1 MSSIVKAFNDHFIEM
16 VEDIASVFP
25 DDMDIASAKN
35 SLIALRKMNPKI
47 LIRSWNKY
55 VVSKYH
61 KEIAAGDL
69 SYFLD
74 KDYTDDL
81 AASSE
86 AKRIMTAIDRL
97 RTPIKSMSDVNQE
110 KILKYL
116 QNLSKLTLA
125 FAQTD
130 R

>member
-35 SLIALRKMNPKI
+35 SLITLRKMNPKI

-61 KEIAAGDL
+61 QEIAAGDL

-74 KDYTDDL
+74 KDYTEDL

-86 AKRIMTAIDRL
+86 SKRIMTAIDRL
-97 RTPIKSMSDVNQE
+97 RTPIKSMSDANQE

-125 FAQTD
+125 FSQTD

>member
-1 MSSIVKAFNDHFIEM
+1 MTSIVKAFNDHFMEM
-16 VEDIASVFP
+16 VQDIAGVFP
-25 DDMDIASAKN
+25 DDMDILSAKN

-61 KEIAAGDL
+61 KDIAAGEL

-74 KDYTDDL
+74 KDYTEDISS
-81 AASSE
+81 SSE
-86 AKRIMTAIDRL
+86 ATRIMTAIDRL
-97 RTPIKSMSDVNQE
+97 RGPIKSMSPENQE

-116 QNLSKLTLA
+116 QNLSKLTLV
-125 FAQTD
+125 FNQTD
-130 R
+130 N

>member
-1 MSSIVKAFNDHFIEM
+1 MTSIVKAFNDHFIEM
-16 VEDIASVFP
+16 VEDIALVFP
-25 DDMDIASAKN
+25 DDMDILSAKN
-35 SLIALRKMNPKI
+35 SLITLRKMNPKI

-61 KEIAAGDL
+61 KEIENGDL

-74 KDYTDDL
+74 KDYTEDL

-86 AKRIMTAIDRL
+86 SKRIMSAIDRL
-97 RTPIKSMSDVNQE
+97 RNPIKSMSPENQE

-116 QNLSKLTLA
+116 QNLSKLTLV
-125 FAQTD
+125 FVQND

>member
-25 DDMDIASAKN
+25 DDTDILSAKN

-86 AKRIMTAIDRL
+86 SKRIMTAIDRL

-110 KILKYL
+110 KYYVS
-116 QNLSKLTLA
+116 SKSIKVDIGI
-125 FAQTD
+125 FSNW
-130 R
+130 

>member
-1 MSSIVKAFNDHFIEM
+1 M

-86 AKRIMTAIDRL
+86 STRIMTAIDRL

-125 FAQTD
+125 FSQTD